1 MSKIREDLTLAKS
14 SFSHIIDVP
23 VEKVDIGQWIF
34 SLSETEY
41 QRCCPPDHIAVGTT
55 KTEDGRPMSINVEK
69 IGTSLSIQHYI
80 GEVVEK
86 HKCRMVSTTDIFI
99 SNEQRT
105 QMKVIWELSVKPV
118 NADQTEFTNSV
129 VTHPSEHLLSIFEN
143 QGLTFEQA
151 SVSRQKISE
160 DHNRREAPLFAESI
174 ARAARVEVH

>member
-1 MSKIREDLTLAKS
+1 MSKIREDLTLATS

-23 VEKVDIGQWIF
+23 IEQVDIGHWLF
-34 SLSETEY
+34 SLSEAEY

-69 IGTSLSIQHYI
+69 IGSSLSIQHYI
-80 GEVVEK
+80 GEIVEK

-99 SNEQRT
+99 TTEQRT
-105 QMKVIWELSVKPV
+105 QMQVIWELSVKSV

-129 VTHPSEHLLSIFEN
+129 VTHPSEHLLKIFED

-151 SVSRQKISE
+151 SASRQQISA

-174 ARAARVEVH
+174 SRAARGEVR

>member
-23 VEKVDIGQWIF
+23 VEKVDIGKWIF
-34 SLSETEY
+34 SLSEPEY

-55 KTEDGRPMSINVEK
+55 TTEDGRPMSINVEK
-69 IGTSLSIQHYI
+69 IGTSLSIQHYV

-99 SNEQRT
+99 TNEQRT
-105 QMKVIWELSVKPV
+105 QMQVIWELSVKPV
-118 NADQTEFTNSV
+118 NANQTEFTNFV
-129 VTHPSEHLLSIFEN
+129 VTHPSEHLLSIFES

-151 SVSRQKISE
+151 AESRQKISE

-174 ARAARVEVH
+174 ARAARGEVH